1 MDAYAFAFALGTA
14 GMAAIAG
21 VSDEVARSPGTGRG
35 RLNVSAA
42 YSNSIISREPGGA
55 A

>member
-1 MDAYAFAFALGTA
+1 MDAYAFALTLGTA
-14 GMAAIAG
+14 GLAAIVG
-21 VSDEVARSPGTGRG
+21 VTDEVARLRGTGRG

-42 YSNSIISREPGGA
+42 YSNSSISREPGGA

>member
-1 MDAYAFAFALGTA
+1 MDAYAFALALGTA
-14 GMAAIAG
+14 GLAAIVG
-21 VSDEVARSPGTGRG
+21 VYDEAARSPGTGRV

-42 YSNSIISREPGGA
+42 SSNSVISREPGGA